1 MKLNS
6 FFSLAK
12 EFFAVSL
19 IAYLVLFILESVF
32 PGFVSYSLNLN
43 YVLLA
48 VFILGMLACFA
59 PAEEEKPI
67 PKPKTSDYALIAGL
81 AALGGLLVYFKMEDG
96 FLIRLGIA
104 AFVFGLISVLGVM
117 ILTTEEKEPVESS
130 FPPEEPKFP
139 TISLKPILLKP
150 IKLPAFL
157 VFIFLIFTAILT
169 PGNLKQIQ
177 KGLREPK
184 TETAFEPT
192 PTPILEYW
200 DDLLW
205 FQEKAEPSS
214 KITIQ
219 VLNGG
224 AGKGAAADL
233 ANLLKEEGFI
243 RVKVDNAD
251 NYDYQNAIIKFRPED
266 KGQAFLIKSLLSSRY
281 PLIEEMPLATDSAKI
296 IVILGDKIPAE

>member
-12 EFFAVSL
+12 EFFTISL
-19 IAYLVLFILESVF
+19 IVYLVLFVLESVF
-32 PGFVSYSLNLN
+32 PGFVSHNFNLN

-48 VFILGMLACFA
+48 VFILGILACFA
-59 PAEEEKPI
+59 PEEEEKPS
-67 PKPKTSDYALIAGL
+67 PKPKVSDYALIAGL
-81 AALGGLLVYFKMEDG
+81 AALGGLLVYFKLENS

-104 AFVFGLISVLGVM
+104 AFVFGLTSVLGII
-117 ILTTEEKEPVESS
+117 ILTAEDKEPVEPS
-130 FPPEEPKFP
+130 FQPENLEFPK
-139 TISLKPILLKP
+139 ISLKPILLKS

-157 VFIFLIFTAILT
+157 VFIFLIFTVILT

-177 KGLREPK
+177 KDSREQK
-184 TETAFEPT
+184 IETALEPT

-214 KITIQ
+214 EITIQ

-224 AGKGAAADL
+224 TEKGAAANL
-233 ANLLKEEGFI
+233 ANLLKKEGFI
-243 RVKVDNAD
+243 HVKVGNAD
-251 NYDYQNAIIKFRPED
+251 NYDYQNAIIKFKPED
-266 KGQAFLIKSLLSSRY
+266 KGQAFLIKNLLSDSY
-281 PLIEEMPLATDSAKI
+281 SLIEEMPLATDSAEI
-296 IVILGDKIPAE
+296 IVILGNRIIAE